1 MRLTNLIKLIGDLQM
16 KKHKDLL
23 EILKANKMRITVPR
37 RLLLQFIIDNSSR
50 QITLRD
56 IYEFMDSKLRIADRS
71 SIYRNIEVFKKL
83 DIIQELNLPT
93 GKVFQ
98 YIIDRKIRH
107 FYICK
112 ACGKSNRGNEVLFQ
126 KIENALLDVH
136 GFSKAKLSLVFY
148 GYCSKCTKN

>member
-1 MRLTNLIKLIGDLQM
+1 M

-37 RLLLQFIIDNSSR
+37 RLLLQFIIDNGSR
-50 QITLRD
+50 QISLRD
-56 IYEFMDSKLRIADRS
+56 IYEYMDSKLTNADRS
-71 SIYRNIEVFKKL
+71 SIYRNLEVFKKL
-83 DIIQELNLPT
+83 DIIQELDLPS

-112 ACGKSNRGNEVLFQ
+112 SCGKSNRGNEKLFQ
-126 KIENALLDVH
+126 KIEKALMDIH
-136 GFSKAKLSLVFY
+136 GFSKAKLSMVFY
-148 GYCSKCTKN
+148 GYCSKCATIQDIK